1 MRKIILFLLVITMLI
16 SSNCVLFANAED
28 SNNLEVASVNSPS
41 ASDLT
46 ISSPDASITV
56 QFALSSS
63 GGLSYSVTK
72 NGDTILEA
80 SAMGITTS
88 LADFSSGLTLEST
101 QLITFDQT
109 YTTPQHKSSQYRDYF
124 NQREIVTT
132 KNNQTMKIYMR
143 VYNDGIAYRYYI
155 PGTGTATISAETSE
169 FNLPENTGGWAFDWR
184 SDYEGLYTYRSPSDF
199 TSANFAMPVLASI
212 SNNKY
217 WLLLTEGNVYN
228 ADGSYCSSH
237 LDGSSGEVLKLAFA
251 PEQTSDIVSTY
262 PFQTP
267 YRVAIITD
275 NLNDLVNST
284 LVTNLNPQSE
294 ISDTSWLE
302 PGKAAWSWWSEERSP
317 QWYQRQLEYVEFA
330 AENGWEYV
338 TVDAGWDASW
348 VALLCSKA
356 SALDVGIIV
365 WTDVDAID
373 TSEEINQKLTQWAA
387 WGVKG
392 IKVDFMM
399 NDSQSRM
406 KTYEMI
412 AEKAAELQMLVNFHG
427 STKPSGESRTWPNI
441 ITSEGVRGTE
451 HFKWGD
457 YSTAYQNS
465 TLPFT
470 RNVVGGMDYTP
481 VVISNST
488 LNTTHAHQLAL
499 SVIYESGMQHFADSI
514 NTYEAW
520 TGLPFLNK
528 VPVCWDETH
537 LLDGFPGNY
546 AVMARRSGEE
556 WFVGA
561 ITDASR
567 TISIDCDFLGSGT
580 YTAYLYTDGSNQY
593 EIVTS
598 TQSVTADSVLSI
610 NLSSTGGCTI
620 LITKEPFD
628 NTLARDSSYTYYEA
642 EASSNTLTGQ
652 ASVVTEGNSFG
663 DKKIGNLGGSAG
675 SSLQFNGITVSE
687 AGTYRLKLYYMSGDQ
702 RDVHV
707 KVNGSA
713 EEIVWELPATGS
725 YHTMRCAYLDIELN
739 SGSNTIWFGNTEYAP
754 DIDCIG
760 IKKVTAITYNSYEA
774 ENGSLSGA
782 AYVSDESSFSNGK
795 KVSYVG
801 YTGEVLFS
809 GINVSQSG
817 TYVLRIY
824 YGTAD
829 NRDLYVSA
837 NGGTPLVVNCFDSGG
852 YGVLEYKEVI
862 VSLQAGDNTLRLYH
876 PSGYA
881 PDLDRIEIMT
891 TPVT

>member
-1 MRKIILFLLVITMLI
+1 MRKLMSFLLIIAILI
-16 SSNCVLFANAED
+16 SSNCVIPAKAEEP
-28 SNNLEVASVNSPS
+28 NGLEVASVNAPFT
-41 ASDLT
+41 SDLT
-46 ISSPDASITV
+46 ISSPDGSITV
-56 QFALSSS
+56 QFTLSSN
-63 GGLSYSVTK
+63 GGLLYSVTK
-72 NGDTILEA
+72 NGDTILES
-80 SAMGITTS
+80 SALGITTS
-88 LADFSSGLTLEST
+88 LADFSSGLSLEST

-109 YTTPQHKSSQYRDYF
+109 YTTPQHKNTQYRDYF
-124 NQREIVTT
+124 NQREIVTI
-132 KNNQTMKIYMR
+132 KNGQTMKIYMR

-184 SDYEGLYTYRSPSDF
+184 NDYEGLYTYRSPSEF
-199 TSANFAMPVLASI
+199 SSANFAMPVLASI

-228 ADGSYCSSH
+228 ANGSYCTSH
-237 LDGSSGEVLKLAFA
+237 LDGSSGEVLRLAFA
-251 PEQTSDIVSTY
+251 PEQTSNIVTTY

-275 NLNDLVNST
+275 DLNDLVNST
-284 LVTNLNPQSE
+284 LVTNLNPQSM
-294 ISDTSWLE
+294 ISDTSWIE
-302 PGKAAWSWWSEERSP
+302 SGKAAWSWWSEERSP

-338 TVDAGWDASW
+338 TVDAGWDSSW
-348 VALLCSKA
+348 VSLLCAKA
-356 SALDVGIIV
+356 SALGVGIIV

-373 TSEEINQKLTQWAA
+373 TSEEINQKLTQWAS

-399 NDSQSRM
+399 NDSQGRM

-427 STKPSGESRTWPNI
+427 SAKPSGESRTWPNI
-441 ITSEGVRGTE
+441 ITSEAVRGTE

-457 YSTAYQNS
+457 YSTAYQNA

-481 VVISNST
+481 VVISNSN

-528 VPVCWDETH
+528 VPVNWDETL

-561 ITDASR
+561 ITDAARSV
-567 TISIDCDFLGSGT
+567 SIDCSFLGSGT
-580 YTAYLYTDGSNQY
+580 YTAYLYTDGSSQY
-593 EIVTS
+593 EIATS
-598 TQSVTADSVLSI
+598 TQTLTANSVLTV
-610 NLSSTGGCTI
+610 NLSNTGGCAI
-620 LITKEPFD
+620 LITKEAF
-628 NTLARDSSYTYYEA
+628 NQNLTRNSSYTYYEA
-642 EASSNTLTGQ
+642 ESSGNTLTGQ
-652 ASVVTEGNSFG
+652 ASIVAEGNSFG
-663 DKKIGNLGGSAG
+663 DKKVGNIGGSAG
-675 SSLQFNGITVSE
+675 SSLQFNGITASE
-687 AGTYRLKLYYMSGDQ
+687 AGTYRLKLYYLSGDQ
-702 RDVHV
+702 RNICVR
-707 KVNGSA
+707 VNGG
-713 EEIVWELPATGS
+713 EEIVWTLPATGS
-725 YHTMRCAYLDIELN
+725 YHTMRTAYMDVELN
-739 SGSNTIWFGNTEYAP
+739 AGNNTIWFGNTEYAP
-754 DIDCIG
+754 DVDCIG
-760 IKKVTAITYNSYEA
+760 IKKVAAKVYNSYEA
-774 ENGSLSGA
+774 ENGTLSGT
-782 AYVSDESSFSNGK
+782 AYVSDESGFSNNK

-801 YTGEVLFS
+801 YSGEVQIS
-809 GINVSQSG
+809 GVHVSQSG
-817 TYVLRIY
+817 TYVIRVY

-829 NRDLYVSA
+829 NRDLYISA

-852 YGVLEYKEVI
+852 YGVLEYKEAI
-862 VSLQAGDNTLRLYH
+862 IPLQVGDNTLRLYH

-891 TPVT
+891 TPIT